1 MQTSFTWHR
10 TNGGQIFDRLNIR
23 AFRRSVNRTGQKFE
37 RHNLSQIFSRFGQKF
52 DQRDLNT
59 ITMAVRVQI
68 PITWKDS
75 GFLEQ
80 NHRFKIPRFRIP
92 QANCFSDSGIPNT
105 YLTWRETTAI
115 NKQTKT
121 ITWYGAPVDRS
132 HTIRSIRQF
141 RYLSDDQKIDSET
154 IDVLLLENEKEQKRN
169 NEMPKGTRLGK
180 TEQDTAFR

>member
-37 RHNLSQIFSRFGQKF
+37 RHNLGQIFSRYGRKF

-68 PITWKDS
+68 PII
-75 GFLEQ
+75 
-80 NHRFKIPRFRIP
+80 RRIP
-92 QANCFSDSGIPNT
+92 DSSSRITDSKSAISHSTSKLFLSFRYPV
-105 YLTWRETTAI
+105 YILTWRETMAI

-121 ITWYGAPVDRS
+121 ITLYGA
-132 HTIRSIRQF
+132 
-141 RYLSDDQKIDSET
+141 
-154 IDVLLLENEKEQKRN
+154 
-169 NEMPKGTRLGK
+169 RLIPH
-180 TEQDTAFR
+180 